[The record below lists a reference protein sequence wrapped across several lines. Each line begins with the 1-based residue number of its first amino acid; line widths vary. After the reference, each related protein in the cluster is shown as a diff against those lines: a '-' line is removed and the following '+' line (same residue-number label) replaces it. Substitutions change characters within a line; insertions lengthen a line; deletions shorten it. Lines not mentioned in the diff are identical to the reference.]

1 MTLFGTGVD
10 GWICSD
16 LQIPWEREGLAVA
29 LTTSSHHQLL
39 HETMKFICV
48 VLSITNARIFTPV
61 TQFNPPSLGTLR
73 KMGSASGPWLN
84 YRVVQLRSYLLT
96 SWLLLFAL
104 SSLNCPRVVVS
115 LVEPAEPSKPRH
127 QQCRANAHNLPVNLH
142 RWTTSPLLNK
152 SQRKI
157 PSAKFALSKTP

>member
-1 MTLFGTGVD
+1 MDLFGSPNPVGEGRLGGGTHH
-10 GWICSD
+10 
-16 LQIPWEREGLAVA
+16 LQSPP
-29 LTTSSHHQLL
+29 TSSRN
-39 HETMKFICV
+39 HEVHMCGTFHYKCPD
-48 VLSITNARIFTPV
+48 FTPV
-61 TQFNPPSLGTLR
+61 TQFNPPSLRTLR